1 MSEHTLAIFLQA
13 LALVE
18 SGGNARAIGAA
29 GERGAFQMMPAV
41 VASSGG
47 YGERAAARHVRLIE
61 RELLHADIEP
71 TVFHLALAWNAG
83 IGAVQRGQAP
93 VRAYR
98 HAVRVENI
106 FNSLSRVPQPDEA
119 NMVAAVKVGPT
130 SPSSSISLATNL
142 AEAHGGHRV
151 PSSGATPAARGNLSR
166 GGSETGVP
174 SLGSARADGLPR
186 RSFTLTP
193 ASRSASAGVE
203 PAPVRG
209 GASLS
214 RAPSDQQ
221 GQPALR
227 PQANLAGIVFQP

>member
-18 SGGNARAIGAA
+18 SGGNPRAIGAA

-47 YGERAAARHVRLIE
+47 HGERAAARHVRLIE
-61 RELLHADIEP
+61 RELLHAGIEP

-106 FNSLSRVPQPDEA
+106 FKDLTKSENTYPPNTGDGSASSIGIKQSGLYPARSEKGVVSAQ
-119 NMVAAVKVGPT
+119 AAVPT
-130 SPSSSISLATNL
+130 TLCRGSSA
-142 AEAHGGHRV
+142 
-151 PSSGATPAARGNLSR
+151 
-166 GGSETGVP
+166 TGVP

-186 RSFTLTP
+186 RTFTLTP

-203 PAPVRG
+203 PAPARG
-209 GASLS
+209 GASLN